1 MVDVRVFVEVV
12 AVLADVVQLGVERGV
27 VLAPARPP
35 VSLTEMSIRVIR
47 ITETSFNYYFNNS
60 FMQITSTNHTLFLM
74 SKRVRLLPLV
84 LVMLKT
90 FLSMS
95 YPGEFELNQK
105 I

>member
-47 ITETSFNYYFNNS
+47 IIPKQALVIILIHICS
-60 FMQITSTNHTLFLM
+60 FMHLFLYQ
-74 SKRVRLLPLV
+74 SYLILDVEESEIITISTSDVKNL
-84 LVMLKT
+84 
-90 FLSMS
+90 FIDELSWR
-95 YPGEFELNQK
+95 

>member
-1 MVDVRVFVEVV
+1 MH
-12 AVLADVVQLGVERGV
+12 
-27 VLAPARPP
+27 
-35 VSLTEMSIRVIR
+35 
-47 ITETSFNYYFNNS
+47 
-60 FMQITSTNHTLFLM
+60 ITSTNHTLFLM

>member
-47 ITETSFNYYFNNS
+47 IIPK
-60 FMQITSTNHTLFLM
+60 QALIIILITVSC
-74 SKRVRLLPLV
+74 RLPLPIIPY
-84 LVMLKT
+84 
-90 FLSMS
+90 S
-95 YPGEFELNQK
+95 
-105 I
+105 